1 MKFKR
6 NDFLATPDLTVD
18 LQFSDLEGT
27 HFINT
32 LVKSV
37 PECQITGDLHFDGK
51 SRVISSLQYEGV
63 MVVEDSITGEDLEVE
78 FDTTSAKEYSFDP
91 IAEQSDEIEI
101 IRVYK
106 DTLDLTEEAI
116 EAIVYEAPMS
126 ITRLAREAYPQGEGW
141 SLLSDQDSKNS
152 LTLSGEDDVD
162 PRWAKLK
169 EFRFDEDD

>member
-27 HFINT
+27 QFINT

-37 PECQITGDLHFDGK
+37 PECHITGVLHFNGK
-51 SRVISSLQYEGV
+51 SRVMSALQYEGV
-63 MVVEDSITGEDLEVE
+63 MVIEDSITGEDLEVE
-78 FDTTSAKEYSFDP
+78 FDTTSEKEYSFDP

-101 IRVYK
+101 IRVFK

-126 ITRLAREAYPQGEGW
+126 ITRLARDAYPKGEGW
-141 SLLSDQDSKNS
+141 SLLSDQDSKE
-152 LTLSGEDDVD
+152 TLSNNDEEEID

-169 EFRFDEDD
+169 EFRFD